1 MKTYLM
7 AACAALAVGAMGP
20 GTNEAAAQCGFGGY
34 GAGYGAGY
42 GFSGYT
48 YPRSSFS
55 VGFGYNGYRNFGRRF
70 NRGHYHYHPT
80 TVYRHRN
87 HYHVESGH
95 FDYHHRGHVH
105 HLWR

>member
-1 MKTYLM
+1 MKTFLM

-20 GTNEAAAQCGFGGY
+20 GTNEAAAQCGFG
-34 GAGYGAGY
+34 GYGAGY